1 MAGHQV
7 QLVADVELVGGGGRV
22 ANDAGPESRAS
33 AFKPAS
39 TITRFC
45 AGRLKRKE
53 VTRLR

>member
-7 QLVADVELVGGGGRV
+7 QLVADVELVDGGGRV
-22 ANDAGPESRAS
+22 ANDAGPESGAS